1 MRLLVSA
8 LEHSANIHLEYLLRH
23 LEDDIVLEG
32 IFSSDLGE
40 PLTDLRSGAIMGL
53 KDALKKILFFRHLGE
68 EMVKLASDV
77 DAVLLMD
84 SSGFNLPLAKK
95 IKKIYPRKRI
105 IYYILPQAWAWRRSR
120 IPKLVEYTDRLCSIL
135 PFEADYYPEEAPIEY
150 VGHPLLDEIE
160 DYRDHPV
167 EEVRKIL
174 FMPGSRRREI
184 EALMPYYREVRRA
197 LGDREATIAV
207 PPFFEDASLEEI
219 YGPLDG
225 FEVVRDAREALL
237 EADFAFICS
246 GTATLEAALI
256 GTPFVLS
263 YIAGKLDYYIVKN
276 ILKID
281 RIGLANIFAP
291 HFGCGDDI
299 HPELVQDRVNASTL
313 LEEYEKMDRKAFF
326 ENSLRLREYLGRGS
340 ARRVAEIVREEC
352 HGVIGS

>member
-95 IKKIYPRKRI
+95 IKKRYPRKRI

-150 VGHPLLDEIE
+150 VGHPLLDEMHLRERHQGENSQREQTIA
-160 DYRDHPV
+160 Y
-167 EEVRKIL
+167 L
-174 FMPGSRRREI
+174 PGSRRGEI
-184 EALMPYYREVRRA
+184 SKLMPIYRA
-197 LGDREATIAV
+197 LRKNLSDKHALLVV
-207 PPFFEDASLEEI
+207 PPAFSPETIDAL
-219 YGPLDG
+219 YGDTDG
-225 FEVVRDAREALL
+225 FEIIRETQSALYRS
-237 EADFAFICS
+237 DFAFICS

-256 GTPFVLS
+256 GTPFILN
-263 YIAGKLDYYIVKN
+263 YIAK
-276 ILKID
+276 KID
-281 RIGLANIFAP
+281 YFIGTKFLGLKQIGLANIILN
-291 HFGCGDDI
+291 HHDG
-299 HPELVQDRVNASTL
+299 STL
-313 LEEYEKMDRKAFF
+313 HRELIQEDVTVENLLMEYETFDQAHFSQKAQ
-326 ENSLRLREYLGRGS
+326 ELRQYLHHGS
-340 ARRVAEIVREEC
+340 SQNVAAI
-352 HGVIGS
+352 IGE